1 MKREKVKRRVSLE
14 FKVLYP
20 FFAVP
25 SSSISGKLAGCPQER
40 CSRHCAR
47 EGCLRFDYE
56 EAAERK
62 WFIRSPNRARPT
74 PLLLRLLIR
83 ISQHGMGSSPSPPP
97 PSPSIASTAAPP
109 QPNAAF
115 SRYSAA
121 GEQRR
126 VFLRPLSFGVKTEDI
141 HTSRLLRSKGRR
153 KKGKIK
159 AKITRESQASHVR
172 NTRPP
177 ADRYVTDFY
186 PGAAAAAAAAALRE
200 SHLARVLN

>member
-1 MKREKVKRRVSLE
+1 MVYS
-14 FKVLYP
+14 
-20 FFAVP
+20 FAK
-25 SSSISGKLAGCPQER
+25 SSAT
-40 CSRHCAR
+40 
-47 EGCLRFDYE
+47 D
-56 EAAERK
+56 AAS
-62 WFIRSPNRARPT
+62 SPP
-74 PLLLRLLIR
+74 PH
-83 ISQHGMGSSPSPPP
+83 SQHGMGSSPSPPP

-186 PGAAAAAAAAALRE
+186 PGAAAAAAALRE

>member
-1 MKREKVKRRVSLE
+1 MVYS
-14 FKVLYP
+14 
-20 FFAVP
+20 FAK
-25 SSSISGKLAGCPQER
+25 SSAT
-40 CSRHCAR
+40 
-47 EGCLRFDYE
+47 D
-56 EAAERK
+56 AAS
-62 WFIRSPNRARPT
+62 SPP
-74 PLLLRLLIR
+74 PH
-83 ISQHGMGSSPSPPP
+83 SQHQHGMGSSPSPPP
-97 PSPSIASTAAPP
+97 PSPSLASTAAPP
-109 QPNAAF
+109 QTNAAF

-126 VFLRPLSFGVKTEDI
+126 VFLRPLPFGVQTEDI

>member
-1 MKREKVKRRVSLE
+1 MVYS
-14 FKVLYP
+14 
-20 FFAVP
+20 FAK
-25 SSSISGKLAGCPQER
+25 SSAT
-40 CSRHCAR
+40 
-47 EGCLRFDYE
+47 D
-56 EAAERK
+56 AAS
-62 WFIRSPNRARPT
+62 SPP
-74 PLLLRLLIR
+74 PH
-83 ISQHGMGSSPSPPP
+83 SQHGMDGELTVAAAVAVHRLHCCT
-97 PSPSIASTAAPP
+97 AST
-109 QPNAAF
+109 QTNAAF

-141 HTSRLLRSKGRR
+141 HASRLLRSKGRR

-186 PGAAAAAAAAALRE
+186 PGAAAAAAAALRE